1 MIEVQNLSFSYPGAS
16 SKVFDGFQLKLES
29 GHTYGLLGRNGTG
42 KSTLLYLASGLL
54 RPKKG
59 HLYIDGME
67 SAQRDPLMLSRIF
80 LVPEEFSLPEMS
92 LQKYVSLI
100 CPFYPRFNEQVLNDC
115 LSAFELPDVRDLRQL
130 SMGQK
135 KKVFMSVAL
144 AAGTEWLLMDEP
156 FASLDFLTRGELQSQ
171 LLAIQKKLPRTI
183 VLVTHQLEE
192 ALLLGQK
199 IVVMHPDSTLR
210 SFDLTGFSYPRDP
223 ESPALRELKREI
235 TDECRKPSAE

>member
-1 MIEVQNLSFSYPGAS
+1 M
-16 SKVFDGFQLKLES
+16 FDGFQLKLES

-100 CPFYPRFNEQVLNDC
+100 RPFYPRFNEQVLNDC

-156 FASLDFLTRGELQSQ
+156 TNGLDIPSKATFRRSSGEELVGRHDTHHLHPPGTRRR
-171 LLAIQKKLPRTI
+171 AADRPRR
-183 VLVTHQLEE
+183 
-192 ALLLGQK
+192 
-199 IVVMHPDSTLR
+199 HPR
-210 SFDLTGFSYPRDP
+210 PVA
-223 ESPALRELKREI
+223 PALRCKRG
-235 TDECRKPSAE
+235 RNHAALQL

>member
-92 LQKYVSLI
+92 LAKYVSLI
-100 CPFYPRFNEQVLNDC
+100 RPFYPRFNRAGAQR
-115 LSAFELPDVRDLRQL
+115 LPLGLR
-130 SMGQK
+130 
-135 KKVFMSVAL
+135 
-144 AAGTEWLLMDEP
+144 AA
-156 FASLDFLTRGELQSQ
+156 RR
-171 LLAIQKKLPRTI
+171 PRP
-183 VLVTHQLEE
+183 
-192 ALLLGQK
+192 A
-199 IVVMHPDSTLR
+199 
-210 SFDLTGFSYPRDP
+210 
-223 ESPALRELKREI
+223 PALDGSEEKGIYERRP
-235 TDECRKPSAE
+235 CRRHRMAVDGRAYQRPRHSL

>member
-80 LVPEEFSLPEMS
+80 LVPEEFSLPEMAHPIS
-92 LQKYVSLI
+92 ILI
-100 CPFYPRFNEQVLNDC
+100 TSR
-115 LSAFELPDVRDLRQL
+115 
-130 SMGQK
+130 
-135 KKVFMSVAL
+135 
-144 AAGTEWLLMDEP
+144 AAK
-156 FASLDFLTRGELQSQ
+156 S
-171 LLAIQKKLPRTI
+171 ICN
-183 VLVTHQLEE
+183 HQ
-192 ALLLGQK
+192 A
-199 IVVMHPDSTLR
+199 PAT
-210 SFDLTGFSYPRDP
+210 FS
-223 ESPALRELKREI
+223 
-235 TDECRKPSAE
+235 

>member
-92 LQKYVSLI
+92 LQKYVSLSRCSTTASRPSS
-100 CPFYPRFNEQVLNDC
+100 CPTSATCASSRWVRRRKC
-115 LSAFELPDVRDLRQL
+115 L
-130 SMGQK
+130 
-135 KKVFMSVAL
+135 
-144 AAGTEWLLMDEP
+144 
-156 FASLDFLTRGELQSQ
+156 
-171 LLAIQKKLPRTI
+171 
-183 VLVTHQLEE
+183 
-192 ALLLGQK
+192 
-199 IVVMHPDSTLR
+199 
-210 SFDLTGFSYPRDP
+210 
-223 ESPALRELKREI
+223 
-235 TDECRKPSAE
+235 

>member
-100 CPFYPRFNEQVLNDC
+100 RPFYPRFNEQVFND
-115 LSAFELPDVRDLRQL
+115 
-130 SMGQK
+130 
-135 KKVFMSVAL
+135 
-144 AAGTEWLLMDEP
+144 
-156 FASLDFLTRGELQSQ
+156 
-171 LLAIQKKLPRTI
+171 
-183 VLVTHQLEE
+183 
-192 ALLLGQK
+192 
-199 IVVMHPDSTLR
+199 
-210 SFDLTGFSYPRDP
+210 
-223 ESPALRELKREI
+223 
-235 TDECRKPSAE
+235 

>member
-100 CPFYPRFNEQVLNDC
+100 RPFYPRFNEQVLNDC
-115 LSAFELPDVRDLRQL
+115 LSAFELSDVRDLRQL

-156 FASLDFLTRGELQSQ
+156 TNGLDIPSKATFRQVVAKNLSDDTTLIIS
-171 LLAIQKKLPRTI
+171 
-183 VLVTHQLEE
+183 THQVHDVEQLIDHVVILDQSR
-192 ALLLGQK
+192 LLCDASVG
-199 IVVMHPDSTLR
+199 
-210 SFDLTGFSYPRDP
+210 
-223 ESPALRELKREI
+223 EI
-235 TDECRKPSAE
+235 TQRYSF

>member
-100 CPFYPRFNEQVLNDC
+100 RPFYPASTSRCSTTASRPSNC
-115 LSAFELPDVRDLRQL
+115 PTSATCASFRWVRR
-130 SMGQK
+130 
-135 KKVFMSVAL
+135 
-144 AAGTEWLLMDEP
+144 
-156 FASLDFLTRGELQSQ
+156 
-171 LLAIQKKLPRTI
+171 
-183 VLVTHQLEE
+183 
-192 ALLLGQK
+192 
-199 IVVMHPDSTLR
+199 
-210 SFDLTGFSYPRDP
+210 
-223 ESPALRELKREI
+223 KRYL
-235 TDECRKPSAE
+235 

>member
-92 LQKYVSLI
+92 LAKYVSLI
-100 CPFYPRFNEQVLNDC
+100 RPFYPRFNEQVLNDC

-156 FASLDFLTRGELQSQ
+156 TNGLDIPSKATFRQVVAKNLSETRHS
-171 LLAIQKKLPRTI
+171 
-183 VLVTHQLEE
+183 
-192 ALLLGQK
+192 
-199 IVVMHPDSTLR
+199 S
-210 SFDLTGFSYPRDP
+210 
-223 ESPALRELKREI
+223 SPPTRF
-235 TDECRKPSAE
+235 TT